1 MRCASCVRV
10 PRRAF
15 DATRPQRRP
24 FVERDSAV
32 RSPKLKRR
40 LRTGSHTFITLGS
53 CHVRLPLDLM
63 SAAGFA
69 HDTALS

>member
-1 MRCASCVRV
+1 MLAVYAFHVGCLMRHVRSV
-10 PRRAF
+10 TIA
-15 DATRPQRRP
+15 
-24 FVERDSAV
+24 VERDRAV